1 MVDGPPANSC
11 EHARYPALPVLNQ
24 VFEDNFELHILMDDY
39 IREDERKIVNE
50 WMVWLQQE
58 GIDGSKEEFLNMEKQ
73 ACLIKIKK
81 GIS

>member
-1 MVDGPPANSC
+1 
-11 EHARYPALPVLNQ
+11 
-24 VFEDNFELHILMDDY
+24 
-39 IREDERKIVNE
+39 
-50 WMVWLQQE
+50 MVWLQQE